1 MKRWCLHPISTLW
14 LLTLVSGSMATT
26 ALATDSLSTTPL
38 GDVSNLPPMLLAQG
52 NDPLGPGSTGSA
64 VKDIQSMLALMGYY
78 GGPVDG
84 TYEQM
89 TSEAVRQ
96 FQTDA
101 GLVADGVVG
110 PLTWQRL
117 LPTPATL
124 AGAQESPETPPT
136 AEPVAQ
142 EAVDAV
148 DTSGEN
154 VGSQDGTTPPET
166 GDAELSTA
174 MPVLVLDDT
183 GTAVSR
189 LQGRLAELNFYDG
202 PVDGIFGPQTEQAV
216 EQFQRQAGLKVDG
229 IVGPAT
235 WLALSQQ

>member
-26 ALATDSLSTTPL
+26 ALATDSLSSTPL
-38 GDVSNLPPMLLAQG
+38 GDISNLLAQG
-52 NDPLGPGSTGSA
+52 NNTLGPGSTGSA

-78 GGPVDG
+78 VGPVDG

-89 TSEAVRQ
+89 TAEAVRQ

-117 LPTPATL
+117 LPTPANL
-124 AGAQESPETPPT
+124 AGAQESPETPST
-136 AEPVAQ
+136 VEPITQ

-148 DTSGEN
+148 DAAGEN
-154 VGSQDGTTPPET
+154 VGSPDGTTPPET
-166 GDAELSTA
+166 GDVELSTA
-174 MPVLVLDDT
+174 MPVLGIDDS

-189 LQGRLAELNFYDG
+189 LQGRLAELNLYDG
-202 PVDGIFGPQTEQAV
+202 PIDGIFGLQTEQAV
-216 EQFQRQAGLKVDG
+216 EQFQRQAGLEVDG

-235 WLALSQQ
+235 WMALSQ

>member
-1 MKRWCLHPISTLW
+1 
-14 LLTLVSGSMATT
+14 MATT
-26 ALATDSLSTTPL
+26 ALATDSLSSTPL
-38 GDVSNLPPMLLAQG
+38 GDISNLLAQG
-52 NDPLGPGSTGSA
+52 NNTLGPGSTGSA

-78 GGPVDG
+78 VGPVDG

-89 TSEAVRQ
+89 TAEAVRQ

-117 LPTPATL
+117 LPTPANL
-124 AGAQESPETPPT
+124 AGAQESPETPST
-136 AEPVAQ
+136 VEPITQ

-148 DTSGEN
+148 DAAGEN
-154 VGSQDGTTPPET
+154 VGSPDGTTPPET
-166 GDAELSTA
+166 GDVELSTA
-174 MPVLVLDDT
+174 MPVLGIDDS

-189 LQGRLAELNFYDG
+189 LQGRLAELNLYDG
-202 PVDGIFGPQTEQAV
+202 PIDGIFGLQTEQAV
-216 EQFQRQAGLKVDG
+216 EQFQRQAGLEVDG

-235 WLALSQQ
+235 WMALSQ